1 MPQTQPPKKSR
12 GRRVLII
19 LLTLIPPLLILMLRP
34 LGFSLQQSGILA
46 ALVLTILWWVTG
58 AVERTIASVFLLAVF
73 LLGSGAPPTTVFS
86 FPLSE
91 NFVMIA
97 VSFLFSQ
104 GISNSGLPGRLLQP
118 LLSRFAHTPLRMMI
132 FLILS
137 AAVSMFIIPQPFSRI
152 IILSLIYREYFTKI
166 NLPESLSAVLML
178 GLYVFSV
185 LINTSMTR
193 GDIIL
198 NGSLTSMAGQTVGE
212 GAWVA
217 YMAVPTLAYLLAAA
231 VLYWLLFRGVLRTFP
246 SVTPANASEK
256 ISMSRTELRN
266 LIFLAAVVVLWATE
280 DFHPITG
287 TVVVVAATVLMFPL
301 GMLRLPDFR
310 AINVKL
316 LVFLTAAFAIGGTL
330 KACGVADRLFALFL
344 PIFPDT
350 FSQAYVLV
358 VLVTCVLLHTVLGS
372 NITTMSVV
380 VPGLMSIGAG
390 VAPPLP
396 LMFIMCIAVCSQFIL
411 PFHHVI
417 LLLGE
422 GNRYYSTKELVKV
435 GLPHTVLMFAAVF
448 LFYLPWWHLIGA
460 L

>member
-1 MPQTQPPKKSR
+1 MSQPQPPKKSR
-12 GRRVLII
+12 GRRTLII
-19 LLTLIPPLLILMLRP
+19 LLTLIPALLILVFRP
-34 LGFSLQQSGILA
+34 LGFSLQQSGILS

-73 LLGSGAPPTTVFS
+73 LLASGAPAATVFS

-91 NFVMIA
+91 NFIMIA

-104 GISNSGLPGRLLQP
+104 GISNSGLPGKLLQP
-118 LLSRFAHTPLRMMI
+118 LLNRFARSPLRMVL
-132 FLILS
+132 FLLAS

-152 IILSLIYREYFTKI
+152 IILSLIYREYFAKI
-166 NLPESLSAVLML
+166 KLSETLSAVLML

-185 LINTSMTR
+185 LINMTMIR

-198 NGSLTSMAGQTVGE
+198 NGALTSMAGQAVSE
-212 GAWVA
+212 GTWIS
-217 YMAVPTLAYLLAAA
+217 YMAVPTLGYLLAMVVVFWA
-231 VLYWLLFRGVLRTFP
+231 LFHRQMSTFP
-246 SVTPANASEK
+246 KALPQEGREK
-256 ISMSRTELRN
+256 IALSSTELRN
-266 LIFLAAVVVLWATE
+266 LVFLVVVVIIWATE

-287 TVVVVAATVLMFPL
+287 TIVVVTATVLMFPL
-301 GMLRLPDFR
+301 GMLRLPDVR
-310 AINVKL
+310 SINVKL

-350 FSQAYVLV
+350 FSLTYVLV
-358 VLVTCVLLHTVLGS
+358 VLVTCVLLHIVLGS

-390 VAPPLP
+390 VAPALP
-396 LMFIMCIAVCSQFIL
+396 LMFTMCIAVCSQFIL

-435 GLPHTVLMFAAVF
+435 GLPQTVVMFLVVF
-448 LFYLPWWHLIGA
+448 LFYLPWWRLIGA
-460 L
+460 M